1 MIPVVKVEN
10 ATVVRDGKTILGP
23 ISWQVNESERWVIL
37 GPNGAGKSTLFGLCS
52 SQIHPTT
59 GSVSILGERM
69 GAVDVFELR
78 NRIGFMG
85 STLVAQIPEDEK
97 VIDVVLTAA
106 YSVLGRWQESYE
118 LWDESRA
125 QGLLTTIGVREL
137 AERKFAT
144 LSEGEKKRTLIA
156 RALMADPEL
165 LLLDEPAS
173 GLDLGG
179 REDLLRRFDNLALDP
194 LSPSTIIITHHIEEI
209 PAGSTH
215 ALLLKDGLII
225 ASGAITE
232 VITSENLTRGYDMQ
246 ITVATM
252 NNRFTAS
259 AQM

>member
-1 MIPVVKVEN
+1 
-10 ATVVRDGKTILGP
+10 
-23 ISWQVNESERWVIL
+23 
-37 GPNGAGKSTLFGLCS
+37 
-52 SQIHPTT
+52 
-59 GSVSILGERM
+59 
-69 GAVDVFELR
+69 
-78 NRIGFMG
+78 
-85 STLVAQIPEDEK
+85 
-97 VIDVVLTAA
+97 
-106 YSVLGRWQESYE
+106 
-118 LWDESRA
+118 
-125 QGLLTTIGVREL
+125 
-137 AERKFAT
+137 
-144 LSEGEKKRTLIA
+144 
-156 RALMADPEL
+156 MADPEL

-194 LSPSTIIITHHIEEI
+194 LSPSTIIITNHIEEI

-225 ASGAITE
+225 ASGAITD